1 MFGRSRLRSIA
12 GGDTEYQTLVSATTT
27 NVPDSSNVFLISGT
41 ATITTLNAATSTR
54 GRIVFFISTGTVVFQ
69 NTAGTS
75 TAGKMDLG
83 TGDITLSD
91 TDVLCLYLRSNGA
104 WVRLFSTDN

>member
-27 NVPDSSNVFLISGT
+27 DVPDSSNVFLISGS
-41 ATITTLNAATSTR
+41 ATITSLTAATSTR
-54 GRIVFFISTGTVVFQ
+54 GRIVYFISTGTVVFT
-69 NTAGTS
+69 NTNGASTAGT
-75 TAGKMDLG
+75 MDLG
-83 TGDITLSD
+83 GANITLSD